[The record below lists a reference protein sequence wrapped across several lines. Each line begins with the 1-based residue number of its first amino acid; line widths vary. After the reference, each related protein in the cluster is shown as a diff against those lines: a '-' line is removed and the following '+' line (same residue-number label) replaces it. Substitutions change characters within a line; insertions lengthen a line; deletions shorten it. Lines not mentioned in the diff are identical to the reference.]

1 MYRIIEDQI
10 IQDNSSGLN
19 KGFLADEKEGNLNFN
34 IEISDNINKESQLF
48 SIPDAFSEISSPNYT
63 DKNLNESQNNTFKN
77 IEPTSDFFS
86 KEILEKN
93 LEILEKNLGLRE
105 MENDYSEN
113 FLPFNCYDT
122 NFPQTKTKNSSEN
135 DVQNNEYKQKP
146 NFNSII
152 KISKNRKF
160 FRVDDSKKHFKVAIS
175 KFATEELNLLIEKS
189 DLPRKLKKKIH
200 LPNYNMFTS
209 NVRELDNLNFLSFD
223 LKNIFIHG
231 KKEGNLQ
238 EDNEKKISNILN
250 YNKDPEK
257 IKEIKDFLF
266 LKYEDIIKKFYKSE
280 KFDEFKKK
288 ELTQFFNDGMIKV
301 KNISL
306 LKDNGL
312 LDLFKMTNKKRK
324 KQFFSSKVME

>member
-10 IQDNSSGLN
+10 IQDNSFGLN

-77 IEPTSDFFS
+77 IELTSDFFP
-86 KEILEKN
+86 K
-93 LEILEKNLGLRE
+93 EILEKNLGLRE

-113 FLPFNCYDT
+113 FLPFNYYDT

-160 FRVDDSKKHFKVAIS
+160 FRVDDLKKHFKVAIS

-200 LPNYNMFTS
+200 LPNYKMFTS